1 MPEELFWE
9 TMTPARLIAL
19 YDSYLG
25 GGRAPVSNSD
35 TGGEP
40 MGLYSAIMEMGGT

>member
-35 TGGEP
+35 TGEP
-40 MGLYSAIMEMGGT
+40 MGLYSAILEMGGT

>member
-19 YDSYLG
+19 YDSFLG
-25 GGRAPVSNSD
+25 GGRASVSKLD
-35 TGGEP
+35 TDGEP